1 MKVLLFIAS
10 LLLGFSSISTVGAK
24 ESSYAEKLYTVTALA
39 AGAIHRCEGYTKED
53 GDKALEKFTLV
64 TVCKFESGE
73 MNQKEAEDFGHKL
86 IDVFYY
92 SRENPDIYPF
102 KDSKAC
108 ASGGRLVEKVS
119 SIEGC

>member
-102 KDSKAC
+102 KDSEAC